1 MKTPRFLPA
10 GLACI
15 ALAAAAIASTTKS
28 NVGTLVKEIDVR
40 FIKNKPE
47 QTIGKPMVLEF
58 WATWCGPCRESIP
71 HLNDIYA
78 KYKDKG
84 LVVIGITE
92 EGDDVVDAFMKKIPM
107 NYPVAEDKKGKFAEP
122 FGIKGIPHTMLVDKA
137 GKIVW
142 EGHPLELEE
151 KDIEKLL

>member
-1 MKTPRFLPA
+1 MKTLRFLAA
-10 GLACI
+10 GLACVL
-15 ALAAAAIASTTKS
+15 LAATAEASSTKK
-28 NVGTLVKEIDVR
+28 NVGTVLTQIDVK

-47 QTIGKPMVLEF
+47 QAIGKPMIVEF

-71 HLNDIYA
+71 HLNEIYA

-92 EGDDVVDAFMKKIPM
+92 EDDDVVEAFMKKIPM
-107 NYPVAEDKKGKFAEP
+107 DYAVAQDKKGKFGQP
-122 FGIKGIPHTMLVDKA
+122 FGIKGIPHTMLVDKT